1 MTEEL
6 ISYTWKDGMTEV
18 SWVSLQTHEVKL
30 HFCTQS
36 KKQHNKHNPTCKAT
50 QTSWLMDSPSWPHR
64 TFILLKAQTRR
75 FKVWHLHSSVA
86 ALLVEV
92 WLHRNYPVSVC
103 IKSCPSV
110 SILYFPQKCWWPRA
124 AHPVTAHT
132 VLPFF
137 IKIKNPI
144 DFYFSCFRYQLLL
157 TTATAVPYQYL
168 MSRVRWNGEALWVS
182 PSKWSLWGLRFCGL
196 CLFFLSVL
204 LGWFR
209 SWRWLLLKDRIEI
222 GHLSSPTPCFLF
234 MPLSLCLLSWVGS
247 WMILWTFEFLD
258 LDEIHQ
264 QWKVKQHLPVC
275 SQHNFSLT
283 SFSQALP
290 SKVFSGNELSF

>member
-18 SWVSLQTHEVKL
+18 SWVSLQTHKVKL
-30 HFCTQS
+30 LHVLRARNNTTNTTLHARPL
-36 KKQHNKHNPTCKAT
+36 KPAD
-50 QTSWLMDSPSWPHR
+50 WLDSPSWPYR
-64 TFILLKAQTRR
+64 TFALLKVQTQR

-86 ALLVEV
+86 ALVGEM

-103 IKSCPSV
+103 TKSCPSV
-110 SILYFPQKCWWPRA
+110 SIQYFPQKCWGPRA

-144 DFYFSCFRYQLLL
+144 DFYFSCFCYQLLL

-209 SWRWLLLKDRIEI
+209 SWRWLLL
-222 GHLSSPTPCFLF
+222 
-234 MPLSLCLLSWVGS
+234 
-247 WMILWTFEFLD
+247 
-258 LDEIHQ
+258 
-264 QWKVKQHLPVC
+264 
-275 SQHNFSLT
+275 
-283 SFSQALP
+283 
-290 SKVFSGNELSF
+290 